1 MPTAI
6 ALRSF
11 DHNGPVRKGDTVTFD
26 AITIKALQRSG
37 LVSKETGEDPKPTHT
52 DGIAEIPTTGTF
64 LLDKGEKVLKGGRKP
79 GKKSVASPAAPASQP
94 KTAQPSMP
102 GALPPPPPVK

>member
-11 DHNGPVRKGDTVTFD
+11 DHSGPVRKGDTVTFD

-37 LVSKETGEDPKPTHT
+37 LVSKETGEDPKPDPVT
-52 DGIAEIPTTGTF
+52 
-64 LLDKGEKVLKGGRKP
+64 KP
-79 GKKSVASPAAPASQP
+79 EAPPKAGKKSAASQAVQASPPPIAPPPLA
-94 KTAQPSMP
+94 

>member
-52 DGIAEIPTTGTF
+52 DGVTVIPTEGTF
-64 LLDKGEKVLKGGRKP
+64 VLDKGEKVVRPKKA
-79 GKKSVASPAAPASQP
+79 GKKSAVSPAAQALPP
-94 KTAQPSMP
+94 PTATPSEP

>member
-1 MPTAI
+1 MPTAT

-37 LVSKETGEDPKPTHT
+37 LVSKETGEDPKPQTEPPVAT
-52 DGIAEIPTTGTF
+52 
-64 LLDKGEKVLKGGRKP
+64 GGRKP
-79 GKKSVASPAAPASQP
+79 GKKSVASQAAQASP
-94 KTAQPSMP
+94 PPIAPP
-102 GALPPPPPVK
+102 PLAGALPPPPLVK

>member
-37 LVSKETGEDPKPTHT
+37 LVSKETGEDPKP
-52 DGIAEIPTTGTF
+52 DPAPQVPT
-64 LLDKGEKVLKGGRKP
+64 GGKKP
-79 GKKSVASPAAPASQP
+79 GKKSAASQAAQASQP
-94 KTAQPSMP
+94 PTAKPSTP